1 MSISQNILLFYDEPR
16 SNSIQPD
23 GQGQNGGNCL
33 LLFIIIIIII
43 IIININNNVG
53 VRISLHIP
61 RLISWVIKLTII

>member
-43 IIININNNVG
+43 IIINNVG

-61 RLISWVIKLTII
+61 RLI

>member
-43 IIININNNVG
+43 INNVG

-61 RLISWVIKLTII
+61 RLISWVIKLIIM

>member
-43 IIININNNVG
+43 INNVG

>member
-43 IIININNNVG
+43 IINNVG

>member
-43 IIININNNVG
+43 IIINNVG

-61 RLISWVIKLTII
+61 RLILWVIKLTII

>member
-23 GQGQNGGNCL
+23 GQGQIGGNCL
-33 LLFIIIIIII
+33 LLFIIIII
-43 IIININNNVG
+43 NNVG

-61 RLISWVIKLTII
+61 